1 MNLINIINKISYVFN
16 ILIFLFVLWIYA
28 TPKKEI
34 EQVKIGENYLFS
46 LQWEK
51 ENPFEKVKIDT
62 VKVLDI
68 KNNYVQ
74 YQFNWAKSP
83 SSTKLKY
90 FKQSIKPIKK

>member
-1 MNLINIINKISYVFN
+1 MKIINGISYTLNVFI
-16 ILIFLFVLWIYA
+16 ILLFFWIFLE
-28 TPKKEI
+28 PKKEI
-34 EQVKIGENYLFS
+34 EQVKIGDTYLFS

-51 ENPFEKVKIDT
+51 ENPFEEVKIDT

-68 KNNYVQ
+68 KNDYVQ
-74 YQFNWAKSP
+74 YKYNWAKTP

>member
-1 MNLINIINKISYVFN
+1 MSIIKKILYVFN
-16 ILIFLFVLWIYA
+16 VLIFLFVLWIYA

-34 EQVKIGENYLFS
+34 EQVKIGETYLFS

-51 ENPFEKVKIDT
+51 ENPFEEVKIDT

-68 KNNYVQ
+68 KNVYVQ
-74 YQFNWAKSP
+74 YKYNWAKKP